1 MSDSITS
8 NHSVTSPEPQQ
19 MEIKLILASA
29 SPARRAIL
37 RQIGLEPLVQVSHFD
52 EDQIQVTD
60 PAPLVLT
67 LAQCKAD
74 AVAKSLSAQNSALAD
89 APPSPSLI
97 LGCDSVM
104 YLNGKIYGK
113 PESPAVAVATWQ
125 KMRQHYG
132 EIYTGH
138 CLIDLHQ
145 QRTITRYRS
154 SKVFFGNPTEA
165 ELANYVSTGEPLCC
179 AGCFT
184 LEGLGGLFIDRLEGC
199 HTNVLG
205 LSLPLF
211 REMLAELGYRVELAR
226 SGSRIVVQF

>member
-1 MSDSITS
+1 MSSVNPQPPETTAINTIT
-8 NHSVTSPEPQQ
+8 
-19 MEIKLILASA
+19 LILASA

-37 RQIGLEPLVQVSHFD
+37 RQIGLEPQVQVSHFD

-74 AVAKSLSAQNSALAD
+74 AVAKSLSQQSDKPNDQLDDDGAT
-89 APPSPSLI
+89 LI

-104 YLNGKIYGK
+104 YLNGEIYGK

-138 CLIDLHQ
+138 CLIDLKQ

-154 SKVFFGNPTEA
+154 SKVFFGNPTDA
-165 ELANYVSTGEPLCC
+165 ELENYISTGEPLCC

-184 LEGLGGLFIDRLEGC
+184 LEGLGGLFIDKLEGC

-211 REMLAELGYRVELAR
+211 REMLGELGYRVALGQQ
-226 SGSRIVVQF
+226 GSRIVR

>member
-1 MSDSITS
+1 MSTATAV
-8 NHSVTSPEPQQ
+8 N
-19 MEIKLILASA
+19 LILASA

-37 RQIGLEPLVQVSHFD
+37 RQIGLEPEIKVSHFD

-74 AVAKSLSAQNSALAD
+74 AVAKSLFAQSLKPTFESSAALPAT
-89 APPSPSLI
+89 LI

-104 YLNGKIYGK
+104 YLKGEIYGK
-113 PESPAVAVATWQ
+113 PENPTAALATWQ
-125 KMRQHYG
+125 KMRQNYG

-138 CLIDLHQ
+138 CLIDLKQ

-154 SKVFFGNPTEA
+154 SKVFFGNPTDA
-165 ELANYVSTGEPLCC
+165 ELENYISTEEPLCC

-184 LEGLGGLFIDRLEGC
+184 LEGLGGLFIDKLEGC

-211 REMLAELGYRVELAR
+211 REMLAELGYQVELGQQ
-226 SGSRIVVQF
+226 GSQIVTKYCD

>member
-1 MSDSITS
+1 MSSVNPQPPETTAINAIT
-8 NHSVTSPEPQQ
+8 
-19 MEIKLILASA
+19 LILASA

-37 RQIGLEPLVQVSHFD
+37 RQIGLEPQVQVSHFD

-74 AVAKSLSAQNSALAD
+74 AVAKSLVAQSLRDQND
-89 APPSPSLI
+89 TTKLI

-104 YLNGKIYGK
+104 YLNGEIYGK

-138 CLIDLHQ
+138 CLIDLKQ

-154 SKVFFGNPTEA
+154 SKVFFGNPTDV
-165 ELANYVSTGEPLCC
+165 ELENYISTGEPLCC

-184 LEGLGGLFIDRLEGC
+184 LEGLGGLFIDKLEGC

-211 REMLAELGYRVELAR
+211 REMLGELGYRVALGR
-226 SGSRIVVQF
+226 QGSRIVR

>member
-1 MSDSITS
+1 MSSVNPQPPETTAINAIT
-8 NHSVTSPEPQQ
+8 
-19 MEIKLILASA
+19 LILASA

-37 RQIGLEPLVQVSHFD
+37 RQIGLEPQVQVSHFD

-74 AVAKSLSAQNSALAD
+74 AVAKSLVAQSLRDQND
-89 APPSPSLI
+89 TTTLI

-104 YLNGKIYGK
+104 YLNGEIYGK

-138 CLIDLHQ
+138 CLIDLKQ

-154 SKVFFGNPTEA
+154 SKVFFGNPTDV
-165 ELANYVSTGEPLCC
+165 ELENYISTGEPLCC

-184 LEGLGGLFIDRLEGC
+184 LEGLGGLFIDKLEGC

-211 REMLAELGYRVELAR
+211 REMLGELGYRVALGR
-226 SGSRIVVQF
+226 QGSQIVR